1 MDGAAL
7 ALKIRAEVATEV
19 AELGTLGLATVLVGD
34 DPASQIYI
42 GKKHEAAREAG
53 IEPHDHHLPAET
65 SEADLLALVAR
76 LNADD
81 TVHGILVQLPLPDHV
96 DESRVLRAV
105 DPMKDV
111 DGFHPASAGQLY
123 LDEPTFVPATPLGIM
138 ALLGEYD
145 VALEGARA
153 VVIGRS
159 TIVGKP
165 AALLLLRANATVT
178 ICHSRTRDL
187 GAQVAE
193 ADVLVAA
200 VGKAGV
206 VTAEMVKPGACVIDV
221 GMNRTE
227 AGLRGDVEP
236 DAVGPGWADDP
247 GAGRRRA
254 DDDRDAAPEHG
265 QGGPLLE
272 RRACVPRYPTIT
284 FAALEPQVGGS
295 ARAVVCFCGEG
306 GCVG

>member
-7 ALKIRAEVATEV
+7 AARIRQEVAAEVAE
-19 AELGTLGLATVLVGD
+19 AGSLGLATVLVGD

-42 GKKHEAAREAG
+42 GRKHEAAREAG

-65 SEADLLALVAR
+65 TEAELLALVAE
-76 LNADD
+76 LNADESVD
-81 TVHGILVQLPLPDHV
+81 GILVQLPLPGHI
-96 DESRVLRAV
+96 DERRVLRSVAPV
-105 DPMKDV
+105 KDV

-138 ALLGEYD
+138 ALLAEYD
-145 VALEGARA
+145 VALEGKRA

-178 ICHSRTRDL
+178 ICHSRTTDL
-187 GAQVAE
+187 ARHVGE

-200 VGKAGV
+200 VGRGGV
-206 VTAEMVKPGACVIDV
+206 VSAEMVKPGGVVVDV

-227 AGLRGDVEP
+227 AGLRGDVDP
-236 DAVGPGWADDP
+236 DAAERAGLITPVPGGVGPMTIAMLLRNTVKAAHFR
-247 GAGRRRA
+247 AGRLA
-254 DDDRDAAPEHG
+254 FP
-265 QGGPLLE
+265 
-272 RRACVPRYPTIT
+272 
-284 FAALEPQVGGS
+284 GS
-295 ARAVVCFCGEG
+295 GR
-306 GCVG
+306 